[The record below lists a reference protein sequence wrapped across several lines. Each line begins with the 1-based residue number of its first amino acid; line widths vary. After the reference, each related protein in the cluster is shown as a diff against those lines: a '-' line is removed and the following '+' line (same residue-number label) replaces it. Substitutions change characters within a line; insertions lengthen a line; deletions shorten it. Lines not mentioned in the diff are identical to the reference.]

1 MSRQTRHV
9 IKLGR
14 ELVESENQDA
24 RRFGRSLKGLNSRL
38 YYVTNPNLR
47 NMRKTK
53 LSSVTQLNTQ
63 FSQFEDYELSEYEL
77 GFKH

>member
-14 ELVESENQDA
+14 ELVENENQNA
-24 RRFGRSLKGLNSRL
+24 RSLGSLGLNSRL
-38 YYVTNPNLR
+38 YHVTNPNLR

-63 FSQFEDYELSEYEL
+63 FSKFEGYALSEYEL

>member
-24 RRFGRSLKGLNSRL
+24 RRFGRLGLNSRL
-38 YYVTNPNLR
+38 YHVTNPNLR

-63 FSQFEDYELSEYEL
+63 FSKFDDYELSEYEL